1 MRSSLFLS
9 AIYWTYRSPPSYIY
23 IERERVLTTDRD
35 SIRDQQ
41 SLPYTQCPR
50 KIQSTKK
57 TKKRTK
63 EQKMRHTYE
72 TLSTKIMTTHFLL
85 LQSSS
90 CQNRIKHLCEMYI
103 LSRLCTYVRGW
114 SNETSD
120 EQTQILILS
129 DTLHTFLRRVNG
141 HWVIR
146 LCHHRITSW
155 LGLKKISV
163 DIYSYSVPLSSYYY
177 LY

>member
-129 DTLHTFLRRVNG
+129 DTLYTFLRRVNG

-155 LGLKKISV
+155 LGLENNIRRH
-163 DIYSYSVPLSSYYY
+163 LQLFSSA
-177 LY
+177 